1 MIDEAIEEEC
11 GDFILVDVIPTIQ
24 FEVIAPPTI
33 SSLITGILNLRLKSN
48 MDPLLVF
55 CFANKTRFIHHVYS
69 SEYAYYML
77 GQHIFRPTK
86 LLVLLSDG

>member
-11 GDFILVDVIPTIQ
+11 GDFTLDDVIPTIQ

-33 SSLITGILNLRLKSN
+33 SSLITGMLNLRLNSN

-55 CFANKTRFIHHVYS
+55 FLRIRHVLFITFIHLNMH
-69 SEYAYYML
+69 M
-77 GQHIFRPTK
+77 TC
-86 LLVLLSDG
+86 